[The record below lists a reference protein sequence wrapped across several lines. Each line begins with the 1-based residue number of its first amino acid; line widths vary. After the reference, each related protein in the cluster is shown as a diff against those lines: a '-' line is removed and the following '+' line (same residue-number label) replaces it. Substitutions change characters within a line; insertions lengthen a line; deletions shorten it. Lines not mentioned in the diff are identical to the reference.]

1 MKKEE
6 ITRQRNLLLSKE
18 IDELK
23 IQLAEQ
29 KELNSETVKKANDII
44 LQLDGI
50 RNVWL
55 KSLEEVIEQKKRY
68 KQLIREV
75 TELRNNIKGRNV
87 IERCFYKIKRK

>member
-29 KELNSETVKKANDII
+29 KELNSETVKKANDIF
-44 LQLDGI
+44 LQLEGI
-50 RNVWL
+50 RNVWV
-55 KSLEEVIEQKKRY
+55 KSLEEVIELKKRY

-75 TELRNNIKGRNV
+75 TELRNNIKGRNA
-87 IERCFYKIKRK
+87 ITRWFYKIRQK